1 MVTGVVVLCSLLDD
15 FELLSLCHVEFD
27 LSLQAMKITC
37 LSKGQANL
45 KVL

>member
-15 FELLSLCHVEFD
+15 FELLSPLSFEFD
-27 LSLQAMKITC
+27 LSLQAMKETC
-37 LSKGQANL
+37 LSKGQTNL